1 MQRRPDI
8 ALFLILCATTMMG
21 GCASSGASSAPA
33 RDEGTFANLLVLAIA
48 DDYTNRAHFERTV
61 VSNLRAEGVS
71 ATAYYQAAGGNTP
84 IDRDAARAVLANS
97 GCDSLLVTRVLDTD
111 MQAQIKQGSVAAKTT
126 RRDERPIDF
135 FRYDYEEL
143 DEPGSFEVRREATL
157 RSDLYSAADENLVWS
172 AEFLAKG
179 ADNVGKVIDEVSE
192 KIVNQ
197 LRRDKRIAR

>member
-8 ALFLILCATTMMG
+8 ALFLILLATTMMAS
-21 GCASSGASSAPA
+21 CASSGTSSAPSGN
-33 RDEGTFANLLVLAIA
+33 EGTFANLLVLAIA

-61 VSNLRAEGVS
+61 VSNLRAEGIA
-71 ATAYYQAAGGNTP
+71 ATAYYQVAGGNTP
-84 IDRDAARAVLANS
+84 IDRDAARAILADS
-97 GCDSLLVTRVLDTD
+97 GADALLVTRVQVGA
-111 MQAQIKQGSVAAKTT
+111 MQGTIKPGTAAAKAT

-157 RSDLYSAADENLVWS
+157 RSELYSAADESLVWS
-172 AEFLAKG
+172 AEFFTKG
-179 ADNVGKVIDEVSE
+179 ADNVGKVIDEIAG
-192 KIVNQ
+192 KIVTQ